1 MNLIKQLI
9 KFYIDSSLHI
19 AASVISM
26 CLVTEIIYKLN
37 ISLNFYLF
45 VFFSSVLGYNFI
57 KYFGITKFHYRSLT
71 SRFKEIQLLSFLSLI
86 TIIFSFFQLKSS
98 VKLSAV
104 ILCFITFTYEIPF
117 EKSPSLRKIKG
128 LKVYIIAL
136 VWAFTSVGLPLLE
149 SSIFFSKENL
159 ITLFTRFLFVVVLML
174 PFEIRDLSYDD
185 LNLSAI
191 PQTI

>member
-9 KFYIDSSLHI
+9 KFYINSSLHI
-19 AASVISM
+19 AASVTSM

-86 TIIFSFFQLKSS
+86 AIIFSFFQLKSF
-98 VKLSAV
+98 
-104 ILCFITFTYEIPF
+104 CEIKCCYF
-117 EKSPSLRKIKG
+117 MFYNIYL
-128 LKVYIIAL
+128 
-136 VWAFTSVGLPLLE
+136 
-149 SSIFFSKENL
+149 
-159 ITLFTRFLFVVVLML
+159 
-174 PFEIRDLSYDD
+174 
-185 LNLSAI
+185 
-191 PQTI
+191 